1 MIYAHIFTVIV
12 LCDESYQTKNVR
24 TSSNQVDKVNK
35 TCWLFLYL
43 LNGL

>member
-1 MIYAHIFTVIV
+1 MLIIEKKLISMIYAHIFTVIV

-35 TCWLFLYL
+35 TC
-43 LNGL
+43 